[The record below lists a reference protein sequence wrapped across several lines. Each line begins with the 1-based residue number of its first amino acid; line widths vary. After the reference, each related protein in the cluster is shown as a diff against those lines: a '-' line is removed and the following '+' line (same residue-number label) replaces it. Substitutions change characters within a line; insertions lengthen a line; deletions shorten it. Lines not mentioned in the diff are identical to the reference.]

1 MFGVTGCG
9 SDENTQL
16 ETEITQLETENTQL
30 ETEITQLQT
39 RVDALEEQAKSR
51 VTNLTLDPN
60 STISSSENDELRSLE
75 NEFDDQTD
83 NDVQFQSRSKNA
95 APGIDASGAP
105 SKADC
110 DRRSESPPR
119 PPRPPRPPPPQPPR
133 PQRPPRPPRPPPSRP
148 HRHQRPL
155 DRSDYGDLFRSRLD
169 LLDDLDLDLDDLRDR
184 RYDKLLDELELLD
197 DLDLDDLDRLYDK
210 LLEELELDDLYLR
223 YDLRHVIN
231 QCDA

>member
-1 MFGVTGCG
+1 MALLVTSVFGVTGCG

-16 ETEITQLETENTQL
+16 ETEITQLETGITQL
-30 ETEITQLQT
+30 ETEITQFEA
-39 RVDALEEQAKSR
+39 RVDALEEQAGSR

-110 DRRSESPPR
+110 DRRKEFIGSYDFLRTLSHMNLD
-119 PPRPPRPPPPQPPR
+119 
-133 PQRPPRPPRPPPSRP
+133 QRYSY
-148 HRHQRPL
+148 
-155 DRSDYGDLFRSRLD
+155 DS
-169 LLDDLDLDLDDLRDR
+169 LLDDLE
-184 RYDKLLDELELLD
+184 LLEELELHD

-210 LLEELELDDLYLR
+210 LLEELELLDDLYLR